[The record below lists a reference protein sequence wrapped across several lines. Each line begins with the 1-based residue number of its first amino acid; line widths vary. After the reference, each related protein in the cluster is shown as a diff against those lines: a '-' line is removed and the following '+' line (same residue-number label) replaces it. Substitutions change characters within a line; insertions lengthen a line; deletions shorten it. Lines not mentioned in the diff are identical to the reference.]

1 MKKLNILR
9 VPPEVE
15 LMGLDNAEYV
25 PNLYLPEVAPAGEL
39 IVEPDGT
46 WCPRKRYCEPRE
58 TRWWSRCRC
67 SSTARPTASPTR
79 STTARDDLADFILQ
93 DNYKDC
99 AGFGTFMPGSTYGE
113 DGSGAET
120 LYMILTWVGIVVMVV
135 VLVAW
140 VLYENRRLIGAVAG
154 ISAAGT
160 PIEGVLGGPRR
171 RNHHF
176 SPERM
181 GDDR

>member
-1 MKKLNILR
+1 MLI
-9 VPPEVE
+9 
-15 LMGLDNAEYV
+15 DS
-25 PNLYLPEVAPAGEL
+25 APDC
-39 IVEPDGT
+39 IVHKEHYSG
-46 WCPRKRYCEPRE
+46 
-58 TRWWSRCRC
+58 
-67 SSTARPTASPTR
+67 
-79 STTARDDLADFILQ
+79 DDLADFILQ

-160 PIEGVLGGPRR
+160 PIEGVSGGPRL

-176 SPERM
+176 SPERQEM
-181 GDDR
+181 TDDQ